1 MSKKLKTI
9 TLRTGGVAKEYVQVQ
24 ERVLAFNEEYKNGR
38 ITTIPTFN
46 NNTVY
51 FKATITP
58 ELEKPERKFTGHS
71 FGELGKEKALE
82 KLETVAVGRALAFMG
97 IGIVEGIASADEM
110 QRFPKRNPQPNP
122 TTGEVPICDICDQP
136 MKLSKVGKY
145 YCRHSEN
152 GQVRWGK
159 DKNAPKPEPTKLSP
173 KEQEFSD
180 SLDSK
185 PPEEEIRIE
194 DIKPDEGELDFIYEK
209 N

>member
-1 MSKKLKTI
+1 MKKLKTI
-9 TLRTGGVAKEYVQVQ
+9 KLQGRDYVQVQ
-24 ERVLAFNEEYKNGR
+24 ERVLAFHEEYKNGR
-38 ITTIPTFN
+38 IITIPTFN

-58 ELEKPERKFTGHS
+58 DLEKPDRKFTGHS

-82 KLETVAVGRALAFMG
+82 KLETVSVGRALAFMG

-110 QRFPKRNPQPNP
+110 QRFQKRNPQPNP

-136 MKLSKVGKY
+136 MKLSKVGRY

-159 DKNAPKPEPTKLSP
+159 DKNAPKPENKLSP

-180 SLDSK
+180 SMD
-185 PPEEEIRIE
+185 EVVQIE